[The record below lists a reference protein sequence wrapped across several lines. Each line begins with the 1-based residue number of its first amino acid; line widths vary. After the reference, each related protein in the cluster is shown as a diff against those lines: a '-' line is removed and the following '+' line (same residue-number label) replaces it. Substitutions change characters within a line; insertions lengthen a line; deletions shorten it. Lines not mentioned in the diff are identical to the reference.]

1 MRALTGMTHTYG
13 RVSTATTYDNL
24 LQRASTCNCS
34 SLAHLVDASAQMT
47 ILCGYVGGERKI
59 HMNNEETRVVQKI
72 TFIVRPAWHV
82 PEHQNCS
89 SSRWASCECLVRR
102 LYWFPAQSFGGGS
115 VYTILDQTVEDSI
128 FFLMTFAYL
137 SLKWFVSPSSD
148 GLVKSALHK
157 R

>member
-59 HMNNEETRVVQKI
+59 HMNNGETRVVQKI

-128 FFLMTFAYL
+128 FLPYDFRIFIPEMVRESFI
-137 SLKWFVSPSSD
+137 
-148 GLVKSALHK
+148 
-157 R
+157 

>member
-128 FFLMTFAYL
+128 FLPYDFRIFIPE
-137 SLKWFVSPSSD
+137 WFVSPSSD